1 MTVRL
6 GVAGRSSKG
15 ILKLC
20 SVGEIVLVAVRPAP
34 LSLAAGLRKI
44 EIGFAV
50 VDGAI
55 TSTD

>member
-1 MTVRL
+1 M
-6 GVAGRSSKG
+6 A
-15 ILKLC
+15 
-20 SVGEIVLVAVRPAP
+20 AVRPAP
-34 LSLAAGLRKI
+34 LSIAEGLRKI